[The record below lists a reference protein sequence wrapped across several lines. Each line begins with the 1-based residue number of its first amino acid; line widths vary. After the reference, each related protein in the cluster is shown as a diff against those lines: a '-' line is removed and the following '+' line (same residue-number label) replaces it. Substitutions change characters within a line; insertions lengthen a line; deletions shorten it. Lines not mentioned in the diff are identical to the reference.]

1 MPEHVRKSRDNSSH
15 SNSTPSSNWDPST
28 SFETPKTRK
37 IQDLTSLPEEI
48 EKEGNFGYNAGE
60 IGSYTPKSPE
70 ISTNENESEISLKE
84 SQSPSNHSPNTN
96 QSPEISSN
104 ESEISEIS
112 LKEDQSPASAA
123 EQTNS
128 SLEISSNESEIS
140 LKEAQY
146 PSNPSQDTNQSQEIL
161 NSDSEAETIQRQ
173 PETSA
178 PKPEKQPSPVIGN
191 LIDVR
196 IGTLQP
202 TETPIQPKF
211 NLFGWENGYESPS
224 ISRGD
229 PVLNRLNSFREEEPD
244 SQEIPQNQESTQTEA
259 LEPQSEKTA
268 ELLQTKEIPTL
279 PAPIEQNPENN
290 IQRKERETNK
300 LTLEKFSPE
309 IQEKPPNQTNQLSRN
324 TARSI
329 QNKLKI
335 RTNNTLQAKED
346 EKKGDEKAG
355 FTDRVGY
362 VIEAAKQMP
371 NHFMGQ
377 LSEEVLGMNLSEP
390 LPFERTEGAC
400 AKCDIPSS
408 ATESNVGKVAGENN
422 EAAAFL
428 KKTEFTENDI
438 AVEEVAPFEPESELV
453 EKIPDGG
460 EIEFGESNNP
470 ANSMAA
476 IKAEIAGTEL
486 GDSQITNS
494 LPENQTGGCCD
505 DAETTEAKLQEMMAQ
520 KVESVAGG
528 EKQGEAAQET
538 SIPDSMKT
546 IGPLTVGQRA
556 RYMSHQMIQGVKQWF
571 SANWGKLLAGAIA
584 ALTAFIGLNIL
595 TGGAITAALPALMQ
609 VIGVVMGGVA
619 LANIAG
625 HIRNYL
631 SQGWGGDIE
640 KSSQSLARGLA
651 AGAVELVFALLFNA
665 GAVIKAFKS
674 GFKGTTKAAAGA
686 AKETVKTTVKS
697 IKELGEI
704 SAKGAKTA
712 FKNGKIMLQGVKSGF
727 ARGANSLDDLASSLV
742 NKLRFK
748 KFKIRRQGGKLELWG
763 EINPW
768 ILVAKAD
775 KPDEWEVKQVSFK
788 GKGRKKLG
796 DRIEYEGRE
805 AIVVGI
811 KNEESIVVKELKQEH
826 EKYSKS
832 VYEIFGDQGLRSRAA
847 KAKKLSKTT
856 DEWLEWAKNNPDEV
870 QNLNVQGVIQEYGE
884 AYPKEVDKF
893 LSEWFSG
900 KYTRNLRNSK
910 HVEDLGT
917 LGIPKDVLENIANDP
932 ELSKLAL
939 MLRPSNAAHATGTRQ
954 LTLPKPGTIH
964 IEVPKGTSMP
974 VKDLGKNAKSNL
986 ETGFLE
992 VKIEI
997 DGDYKFLAFVEDDN
1011 GAIRLLPREEATGL
1025 KPATSDKVKNSTD
1038 LIAIPEGNVTT
1049 SISSMY
1055 TPPVSTSLGNP
1066 ERGLVGTSL
1075 YKEGKKVEYL
1085 AVSPDQGKT
1094 YYLEEAKN
1102 LLDEQGN
1109 LRPDLDLMVV
1119 GSDIDLL
1126 AVLSPNGELNNIA
1139 DVKQFA
1145 SQHPEMF
1152 NALLEAFSTNRP
1164 GVNPLTKEG
1173 TTFKFPTAATD
1184 IQHGPQVPYLV
1195 DELLKDAIDDPRQL
1209 QKIKQMSRQNIQ
1221 KYISQY
1227 RQKIRE
1233 EKFRKQVEL
1242 ILGMGDGKTV
1252 LTIKG
1257 KNYTIPLRD
1266 VPMLYRLLGHEFP
1279 IEAYLPI

>member
-1 MPEHVRKSRDNSSH
+1 MPEHIHRNRDRNRDNSSH

-37 IQDLTSLPEEI
+37 IQDLSSLPEEI
-48 EKEGNFGYNAGE
+48 EKEGHFGYNAGE

-70 ISTNENESEISLKE
+70 ISSNESEISLKE
-84 SQSPSNHSPNTN
+84 AQSPANHSPDTN

-104 ESEISEIS
+104 ESEIS
-112 LKEDQSPASAA
+112 
-123 EQTNS
+123 
-128 SLEISSNESEIS
+128 
-140 LKEAQY
+140 LKEAQS
-146 PSNPSQDTNQSQEIL
+146 PANHSPDTNQSQEIP
-161 NSDSEAETIQRQ
+161 NPDSEAETIQRQ

-178 PKPEKQPSPVIGN
+178 PKPEKKLSPVIGN
-191 LIDVR
+191 LIDIR
-196 IGTLQP
+196 ISAPHSTE

-211 NLFGWENGYESPS
+211 NLFGEKNGYESPS
-224 ISRGD
+224 ISSSSGN
-229 PVLNRLNSFREEEPD
+229 PVLNRLNLFREAELD
-244 SQEIPQNQESTQTEA
+244 SKNTLQSQESNQTEG

-268 ELLQTKEIPTL
+268 KLLPTQEIPNP
-279 PAPIEQNPENN
+279 PAPTEPNSENN

-300 LTLEKFSPE
+300 LNLVKSSPE
-309 IQEKPPNQTNQLSRN
+309 IQEPPPTQTNQLSRN

-335 RTNNTLQAKED
+335 GTNNTLQAKED
-346 EKKGDEKAG
+346 EKKRDEKAG

-390 LPFERTEGAC
+390 LPFERTEAAC
-400 AKCDIPSS
+400 AKCDIPNG
-408 ATESNVGKVAGENN
+408 ATESNIGQVAGENN
-422 EAAAFL
+422 EAAALL

-438 AVEEVAPFEPESELV
+438 AVDEVAPFEAESELV

-494 LPENQTGGCCD
+494 LRETGGCCD
-505 DAETTEAKLQEMMAQ
+505 DAKTTEAKLQEMMAQ
-520 KVESVAGG
+520 KVEGVAGG
-528 EKQGEAAQET
+528 EKQAEAAHQT

-631 SQGWGGDIE
+631 SQGWDGEIE
-640 KSSQSLARGLA
+640 KSAQSLARGLA

-712 FKNGKIMLQGVKSGF
+712 FNNGKIMLKGVKSGF
-727 ARGANSLDDLASSLV
+727 ARGANSIDELASSLV

-748 KFKIRRQGGKLELWG
+748 KFKIRRQGERIQLLG

-768 ILVAKAD
+768 ILLAD
-775 KPDEWEVKQVSFK
+775 GNIENVSFK
-788 GKGRKKLG
+788 GEGRKQIG
-796 DRIEYEGRE
+796 DRVTHEGQD
-805 AIVVGI
+805 AIVIGI
-811 KNEESIVVKELKQEH
+811 RNEESAIVKELKQELPEFRNTTYKAFG
-826 EKYSKS
+826 EK
-832 VYEIFGDQGLRSRAA
+832 GLKNLAT
-847 KAKKLSKTT
+847 KANKLPKTT
-856 DEWLEWAKNNPDEV
+856 DEWIQWATENPGKV
-870 QNLNVQGVIQEYGE
+870 KGLNVQGIVEEYGNTYPE
-884 AYPKEVDKF
+884 AVNKF
-893 LSEWFSG
+893 LTGWFAG
-900 KYTRNLRNSK
+900 KYTRNLSNAGHVGDLNS
-910 HVEDLGT
+910 
-917 LGIPKDVLENIANDP
+917 LGIPKEVLENIANDSQ
-932 ELSKLAL
+932 LSELAL
-939 MLRPSNAAHATGTRQ
+939 MLRPSNAAHATATRQ
-954 LTLPKPGTIH
+954 RTLPKPGTIH
-964 IEVPKGTSMP
+964 IKVPEGTSMK
-974 VKDLGKNAKSNL
+974 VKDLAKNAGPSPNKK
-986 ETGFLE
+986 TGFLE

-997 DGDYKFLAFVEDDN
+997 NGEYQKFAFVEDND
-1011 GAIRLLPREEATGL
+1011 GAIRLLPSEQATGL
-1025 KPATSDKVKNSTD
+1025 KPATSDKLENNTN
-1038 LIAIPEGNVTT
+1038 LIPLPEGNVTT
-1049 SISSMY
+1049 SISSKY
-1055 TPPVSTSLGNP
+1055 TPPVSTSLGDKA
-1066 ERGLVGTSL
+1066 RGLVGTSL
-1075 YKEGKKVEYL
+1075 YKDGKEIKYW

-1109 LRPDLDLMVV
+1109 LRTDLNVMVV

-1139 DVKQFA
+1139 DIQQIA
-1145 SQHPEMF
+1145 SQHPETF
-1152 NALLEAFSTNRP
+1152 NALLKAFSTDRP
-1164 GVNPLTKEG
+1164 GVNPLTMEG
-1173 TTFKFPTAATD
+1173 ATFQFPTAATD
-1184 IQHGPQVPYLV
+1184 IQHGAQVPYLT
-1195 DELLKDAIDDPRQL
+1195 DELLKKAAPDVKPEEL
-1209 QKIKQMSRQNIQ
+1209 KQMSRQELQ
-1221 KYISQY
+1221 KYITEY
-1227 RQKIRE
+1227 RTEVGEGNFLQE
-1233 EKFRKQVEL
+1233 VEN
-1242 ILGMGDGKTV
+1242 ILGIGDGKIA

-1266 VPMLYRLLGHEFP
+1266 VPMLYKLLGHEFP
-1279 IEAYLPI
+1279 IAAYLPIKTAKSTN